1 MVRGPISMV
10 IVGAIMLVMMAL
22 TMGGPRVFEN
32 VLPEKAIVWIETMG
46 MGTMEGGWTYTA
58 HGTLRMG
65 GGKAPT
71 ADPDDPNS
79 RLRDS
84 SDGWS
89 ADVSVATLQGGG
101 LAWVEDVIDGHR
113 TRVHGHA
120 PGTVTPLTEVQGCA
134 FTPPTALAH
143 VGHAASGERVQIDLG
158 TYNDSH
164 IAAAVQ
170 TLVNVYRDSGT
181 VRSFRAA
188 GPQYDV
194 FDIALT
200 ETARPVY
207 LVLVAGAGQ
216 PVFNI
221 HLAPGARIER
231 VALIGGDQTG
241 VANLPED
248 VPVEVMRRPLAESC
262 GAVPFYPLN
271 PGALYYQSVEN
282 GAIRAEEVPQ
292 YEARFA
298 AAEAAWEGF
307 FRANFGVSARESLSG
322 DVRQVMVAAIGPV
335 PDDAGARAVWQPIK
349 GAPVR
354 VTMDQYV
361 DYPDMPEGQDFDS
374 RVQAV
379 ARAFAWGDIA
389 NLSTGVDF

>member
-1 MVRGPISMV
+1 MV
-10 IVGAIMLVMMAL
+10 IVGSVMLFMTAL
-22 TMGGPRVFEN
+22 VMGGPRVFEK

-46 MGTMEGGWTYTA
+46 MGTMGGDWAPTV
-58 HGTLRMG
+58 HGTLRLG
-65 GGKAPT
+65 GGKAP
-71 ADPDDPNS
+71 ASDPNDPNS

-89 ADVSVATLQGGG
+89 ADVTVATLQGGG
-101 LAWVEDVIDGHR
+101 LAFVEDVIDGHR
-113 TRVHGHA
+113 ARVHGHA
-120 PGTVTPLTEVQGCA
+120 PGSVTPLTGMEGCA
-134 FTPPTALAH
+134 FTPPSTLAH
-143 VGHAASGERVQIDLG
+143 VGHAASGERVKIGLA

-170 TLVNVYRDSGT
+170 TLVNVYRDSGS
-181 VRSFRAA
+181 VRSFKAE
-188 GPQYDV
+188 GQQYEV
-194 FDIALT
+194 FDIAVT
-200 ETARPVY
+200 ETERPVY
-207 LVLVAGAGQ
+207 LVLVAGAGL

-231 VALIGGDQTG
+231 VALIGGDQAG

-248 VPVEVMRRPLAESC
+248 VPVEVMLRPRAEAC

-282 GAIRAEEVPQ
+282 GAIKPEEVPQ

-307 FRANFGVSARESLSG
+307 FRANFGVSAAESLSG
-322 DVRQVMVAAIGPV
+322 DVREVMVAAVGPV
-335 PDDAGARAVWQPIK
+335 PGDAGDRAVWQPVK
-349 GAPVR
+349 GAPLR

-374 RVQAV
+374 KVRAV
-379 ARAFAWGDIA
+379 ATAFAWGDLG
-389 NLSTGVDF
+389 NLAQGVEF